1 MQAAWSLRPVPAVSI
16 ASSTRAGGVVAS
28 ADAGGVASTAHAGG
42 VVTSAHAGDAERY
55 QAAKTSCV
63 VK

>member
-1 MQAAWSLRPVPAVSI
+1 MQAAWSLGPVLAVYI

-42 VVTSAHAGDAERY
+42 VVTSAHAGDAARY
-55 QAAKTSCV
+55 QAAKTGCV